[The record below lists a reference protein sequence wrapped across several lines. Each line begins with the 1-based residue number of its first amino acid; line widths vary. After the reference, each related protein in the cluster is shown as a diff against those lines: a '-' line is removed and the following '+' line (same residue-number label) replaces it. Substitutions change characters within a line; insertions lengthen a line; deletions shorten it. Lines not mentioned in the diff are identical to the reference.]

1 MSYDGHYA
9 NVYDQIFHQE
19 DMARSTADFL
29 GALMPEHSAK
39 ALELGIG
46 TGRVALRLAAKG
58 HPIVGVDASQGMLD
72 VLQEKLTEFD
82 TYAVEVH
89 LGDMATWEPL
99 GEEKFELVYSVL
111 GSIACL
117 PTLDQQRA
125 ALIRACA
132 NVADEGHLVI
142 ESYNP
147 PPLLRVFDQV
157 PSFEARAEYP
167 HAAAQLHSL
176 GKLDDNRLSVTL
188 DHTWSDGGGDRNF
201 LEQVHLID
209 PHIISSIVQ
218 ENGLE
223 LSGLYGDWS
232 RSPYDEFTTAMFVA
246 AFKRTHT

>member
-99 GEEKFELVYSVL
+99 GEEKFELDVWYVEHRSFWL
-111 GSIACL
+111 DLKILALTAFSLFRRHGISAPGSATA
-117 PTLDQQRA
+117 PEFSG
-125 ALIRACA
+125 
-132 NVADEGHLVI
+132 N
-142 ESYNP
+142 NP
-147 PPLLRVFDQV
+147 R
-157 PSFEARAEYP
+157 
-167 HAAAQLHSL
+167 
-176 GKLDDNRLSVTL
+176 
-188 DHTWSDGGGDRNF
+188 
-201 LEQVHLID
+201 
-209 PHIISSIVQ
+209 
-218 ENGLE
+218 
-223 LSGLYGDWS
+223 
-232 RSPYDEFTTAMFVA
+232 
-246 AFKRTHT
+246 